1 VTIRKAPARQR
12 GDCGTRPASR
22 QKTDMALLYELAGEA
37 DPDDSQF
44 PDTVFSNNIWH
55 FDTECINDHGDYAVI
70 ARRMAA
76 LTQGALAISG
86 IQDHVDVENGIA
98 WLSFR
103 LDDELI
109 RWDLVVDDDW
119 VDSQVFDRF
128 AALLAHTGSPRRY
141 RCFDLQGQDLL
152 IGCATP
158 EEKEKLER
166 ETNLEVEWFSP
177 I

>member
-1 VTIRKAPARQR
+1 
-12 GDCGTRPASR
+12 
-22 QKTDMALLYELAGEA
+22 MALLYELAGEA

-55 FDTECINDHGDYAVI
+55 FDTECIYDHGDYAVI

-98 WLSFR
+98 WLSFK
-103 LDDELI
+103 LGDELI

-141 RCFDLQGQDLL
+141 TCFDLQGQDLL
-152 IGCATP
+152 IGCATR